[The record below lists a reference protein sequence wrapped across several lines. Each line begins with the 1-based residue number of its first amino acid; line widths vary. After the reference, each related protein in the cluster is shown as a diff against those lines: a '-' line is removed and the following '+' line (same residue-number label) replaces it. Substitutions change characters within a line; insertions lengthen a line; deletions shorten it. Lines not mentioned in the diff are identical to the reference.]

1 MTGHKAARAPSM
13 KSLENRI
20 PPPLVAA
27 LFGLAMWVLSLVAPG
42 VGLDPLLRW
51 TLSLLALLLGVLV
64 SVMGVIS
71 FQRARTTVNPLR
83 PETAT
88 KLVSSGIYRFT
99 RNPMYLGVAFLLVS
113 LAVWLAFP
121 WSLLGVLGF
130 VLYMNRFQIVPEER
144 ALASL
149 FGAEFEDYRQ
159 KVRRWL

>member
-1 MTGHKAARAPSM
+1 M

-42 VGLDPLLRW
+42 IGLDPALRLA
-51 TLSLLALLLGVLV
+51 LSLLALLLGVLIGL
-64 SVMGVIS
+64 MGIAS
-71 FQRARTTVNPLR
+71 FQRARTTTNPLR

-99 RNPMYLGVAFLLVS
+99 RNPMYLGVACLLVS

-130 VLYMNRFQIVPEER
+130 VLYMNHFQIAPEER
-144 ALASL
+144 ALAAL
-149 FGAEFEDYRQ
+149 FGEEFERYRGR
-159 KVRRWL
+159 VRRWL